1 MHWTINLNND
11 HVKCN
16 LLILNFFKQIT
27 INFRNLEFLLDLFDI
42 CINMLKFKD
51 ENVINQWLIN
61 LSELMK
67 HIPFDKIKNVFL
79 EEI

>member
-1 MHWTINLNND
+1 MHWTIILNND
-11 HVKCN
+11 HVKRN

-67 HIPFDKIKNVFL
+67 HIPFDKIKNVLL